1 MQQVN
6 RLWLTICT
14 TYFLGFSY
22 SLRFH
27 PSPLFSHH
35 HHVHHPRHYS
45 RHTSSCYAARGGGGQ
60 QQGEEEVRG
69 SHYLRK
75 IVAALGLSATL
86 FYSSPPLPWTS
97 TTSSLTSAHA
107 TTTTP
112 PPATQ
117 QSLLQGSGGGGGRYP
132 LFQEGWQL
140 VADNFYDPSFQLDD
154 WNHLYLTSLDKLSHR
169 GSGSV
174 AEVEEV
180 EVEVLQEAISSLH
193 DKYTRWLTPSQYE
206 SLYKF
211 DAIGVGILFQSTN
224 DRLNDKTTSTTTS
237 TTTTTNDRL
246 VVAAPPIIGS
256 SGQLAGIK
264 KGDIVYS
271 VNGKSTKEINAIQLL
286 EDMSN
291 DVQPTLTLEI
301 GPPLSQEEEEVG
313 SGSGSGSSSH
323 RVVVLQRALEKAN
336 NPVTFHIV
344 TLPSLTT
351 TTSTTTRPNKKI
363 GLIQLEEFNQLAPQ
377 AVKDSL
383 EKCLTEQVD
392 EVVLD
397 LRGNT
402 GGGFQ
407 FALNIGGLFLGD
419 HVPMVSVHGRSQESS
434 QDTVFY
440 SSIPSSSTT
449 TTSSSS
455 SLPLYPK
462 PIVILVDGLTASA
475 SEVLTAAL
483 RDQCHAITIGSQTFG
498 KGKIQGVFG
507 LSNGAGMTITVA
519 QYVSPRGTVIQGQ
532 GVPADLPLVTQ
543 QSAVLNMVLKAI
555 GINTLPVS
563 TIDWQAVHQLEQQC
577 QPPAV
582 LSSTTS
588 QQQ

>member
-291 DVQPTLTLEI
+291 D
-301 GPPLSQEEEEVG
+301 
-313 SGSGSGSSSH
+313 
-323 RVVVLQRALEKAN
+323 
-336 NPVTFHIV
+336 
-344 TLPSLTT
+344 
-351 TTSTTTRPNKKI
+351 
-363 GLIQLEEFNQLAPQ
+363 LEEFNQLAPQ

-449 TTSSSS
+449 TTSSSSS